1 MTRIK
6 KIGIRGIRMSF
17 VDSDYNYFVD
27 SDTCPVVNKKCST
40 TGVIRRF
47 GL

>member
-17 VDSDYNYFVD
+17 VDSDYSYFVD
-27 SDTCPVVNKKCST
+27 SDI
-40 TGVIRRF
+40 IRRF